1 MPYFLS
7 FVKNFISIVELY
19 SSLEYN
25 SNMGNLNEKVDELKK
40 KLILETASEYFKTLG
55 YGKTQ
60 IDKISKDLNI
70 GVGTIYGYF
79 KSKEGL
85 FIAWLQNIINNV
97 YEQMKDG
104 CSKVNTPIEKLAVVI
119 EYKVNYFEK
128 NRVTVKSYMENN
140 QLFLRGISRRKE
152 HPMAVILEFCADI
165 IKEIKP
171 MDDQEAYLL
180 ANIFDG
186 IINTYI
192 ECSLE
197 DDQLFDKKDEI
208 LERFLRVVGV

>member
-1 MPYFLS
+1 
-7 FVKNFISIVELY
+7 
-19 SSLEYN
+19 
-25 SNMGNLNEKVDELKK
+25 MGNLNEKVDELKK

-97 YEQMKDG
+97 CEQMKEG
-104 CSKVNTPIEKLAVVI
+104 CANVDEPVKKLAVVI
-119 EYKVNYFEK
+119 DYKVSYFEK

-152 HPMAVILEFCADI
+152 HPMAPILEFCAGI
-165 IKEIKP
+165 IKEMKP
-171 MDDQEAYLL
+171 MSDNEAYLL

-192 ECSLE
+192 ECSFE
-197 DDQLFDKKDEI
+197 DEQLFDKKDEI

>member
-1 MPYFLS
+1 
-7 FVKNFISIVELY
+7 
-19 SSLEYN
+19 
-25 SNMGNLNEKVDELKK
+25 MGNLNEKVDELKK

-171 MDDQEAYLL
+171 MDEQEAYLL

-197 DDQLFDKKDEI
+197 DEQLFDKKVEI

>member
-1 MPYFLS
+1 
-7 FVKNFISIVELY
+7 
-19 SSLEYN
+19 
-25 SNMGNLNEKVDELKK
+25 MGNLNEKVDELKK

-171 MDDQEAYLL
+171 MDEQEAYLL

-197 DDQLFDKKDEI
+197 DEQLFDKKDEI

>member
-1 MPYFLS
+1 MFTYI
-7 FVKNFISIVELY
+7 KNKIFILEFY

-97 YEQMKDG
+97 YEQMKEG
-104 CSKVNTPIEKLAVVI
+104 CDKVSDPIDKLAVVI
-119 EYKVNYFEK
+119 DYKVSYFEK
-128 NRVTVKSYMENN
+128 NKVTVKSYMENN

-197 DDQLFDKKDEI
+197 DESLFNKKDEI
-208 LERFLRVVGV
+208 LQRFLKVVGV

>member
-1 MPYFLS
+1 MA
-7 FVKNFISIVELY
+7 
-19 SSLEYN
+19 
-25 SNMGNLNEKVDELKK
+25 NLNEKVDELKK
-40 KLILETASEYFKTLG
+40 NLILETASEYFKTLG

-97 YEQMKDG
+97 YVQMKEG
-104 CSKVNTPIEKLAVVI
+104 CENVSDPIEKLAVVI
-119 EYKVNYFEK
+119 DYKVSYFEK

-171 MDDQEAYLL
+171 MSDDEAYLL

-192 ECSLE
+192 ECSFE
-197 DDQLFDKKDEI
+197 DEQLFGKKDEI

>member
-1 MPYFLS
+1 
-7 FVKNFISIVELY
+7 
-19 SSLEYN
+19 
-25 SNMGNLNEKVDELKK
+25 MGNLNEKVDELKK

-165 IKEIKP
+165 IKDIKP
-171 MDDQEAYLL
+171 MDEQEAYLL

>member
-1 MPYFLS
+1 MAS
-7 FVKNFISIVELY
+7 
-19 SSLEYN
+19 
-25 SNMGNLNEKVDELKK
+25 LNEKVDELKK
-40 KLILETASEYFKTLG
+40 QMILETASEYFKTLG

-85 FIAWLQNIINNV
+85 FIAWLQKIINGV
-97 YEQMKDG
+97 YEEMKEG
-104 CSKVNTPIEKLAVVI
+104 CEKVSDPIEKLAVVI
-119 EYKVNYFEK
+119 DYKVGYFEK

-140 QLFLRGISRRKE
+140 QLVLRGISRRKE
-152 HPMAVILEFCADI
+152 HPMAIILEFCADI

-171 MDDQEAYLL
+171 MSDNEAYLL

-186 IINTYI
+186 ILNTYI
-192 ECSLE
+192 ECSFE
-197 DDQLFDKKDEI
+197 DEELFGKKDEI
-208 LERFLRVVGV
+208 LERFLKLIGV

>member
-1 MPYFLS
+1 
-7 FVKNFISIVELY
+7 
-19 SSLEYN
+19 
-25 SNMGNLNEKVDELKK
+25 MGNLNEKVDELKK

-97 YEQMKDG
+97 YEQMKEG

-165 IKEIKP
+165 IKDIKP
-171 MDDQEAYLL
+171 MDEQEAYLL

-197 DDQLFDKKDEI
+197 DEQLFDKKDEI

>member
-1 MPYFLS
+1 
-7 FVKNFISIVELY
+7 
-19 SSLEYN
+19 
-25 SNMGNLNEKVDELKK
+25 MGNLNEKVDELKK

-97 YEQMKDG
+97 YEQMKEG

-171 MDDQEAYLL
+171 MDEQEAYLL

-197 DDQLFDKKDEI
+197 DEQLFDKKDEI

>member
-1 MPYFLS
+1 MA
-7 FVKNFISIVELY
+7 
-19 SSLEYN
+19 
-25 SNMGNLNEKVDELKK
+25 NLNEKVDELKK
-40 KLILETASEYFKTLG
+40 QMILETASEYFKTLG

-97 YEQMKDG
+97 YEQMKEG
-104 CSKVNTPIEKLAVVI
+104 CDKVSDPVEKLAVVI
-119 EYKVNYFEK
+119 DYKVNYFEK

-152 HPMAVILEFCADI
+152 HPMAIIHEFCADI

-171 MDDQEAYLL
+171 MIDNEAYLL

-192 ECSLE
+192 ECSFE
-197 DDQLFDKKDEI
+197 DENLFGKKDEI
-208 LERFLRVVGV
+208 LERFLRLADIR

>member
-1 MPYFLS
+1 
-7 FVKNFISIVELY
+7 
-19 SSLEYN
+19 
-25 SNMGNLNEKVDELKK
+25 MGNLNEKVDELKK

>member
-1 MPYFLS
+1 MA
-7 FVKNFISIVELY
+7 NF
-19 SSLEYN
+19 
-25 SNMGNLNEKVDELKK
+25 NEKVDELKK
-40 KLILETASEYFKTLG
+40 NLILETASEYFKTLG

-97 YEQMKDG
+97 YEEVKER
-104 CSKVNTPIEKLAVVI
+104 CEKVSNPVEKLAVVI
-119 EYKVNYFEK
+119 DYKVSYFEK

-171 MDDQEAYLL
+171 MDEQEAYLL

-197 DDQLFDKKDEI
+197 DESLFNKKDEI
-208 LERFLRVVGV
+208 LERFLKVVGV

>member
-1 MPYFLS
+1 
-7 FVKNFISIVELY
+7 
-19 SSLEYN
+19 
-25 SNMGNLNEKVDELKK
+25 MGNLNEKVDELKK

-165 IKEIKP
+165 IKDIKP
-171 MDDQEAYLL
+171 MDEQEAYLL

-197 DDQLFDKKDEI
+197 DEQLFDKKDEI

>member
-1 MPYFLS
+1 
-7 FVKNFISIVELY
+7 
-19 SSLEYN
+19 
-25 SNMGNLNEKVDELKK
+25 MGNLNEKVDELKK

-97 YEQMKDG
+97 YEQMKEG
-104 CSKVNTPIEKLAVVI
+104 CDKVSDPIDKLAVVI
-119 EYKVNYFEK
+119 DYKVSYFEK
-128 NRVTVKSYMENN
+128 NKVTVKSYMENN

-197 DDQLFDKKDEI
+197 DESLFNKKDEI
-208 LERFLRVVGV
+208 LQRFLKVVGV

>member
-1 MPYFLS
+1 M
-7 FVKNFISIVELY
+7 VNF
-19 SSLEYN
+19 
-25 SNMGNLNEKVDELKK
+25 NEKVDELKK
-40 KLILETASEYFKTLG
+40 NLILETASEYFKTLG

-97 YEQMKDG
+97 YEEVKER
-104 CSKVNTPIEKLAVVI
+104 CEKVSSPVEKLAVVI
-119 EYKVNYFEK
+119 DYKVSYFEK

-197 DDQLFDKKDEI
+197 DESLFNKKDEI
-208 LERFLRVVGV
+208 LERFLKVVGI